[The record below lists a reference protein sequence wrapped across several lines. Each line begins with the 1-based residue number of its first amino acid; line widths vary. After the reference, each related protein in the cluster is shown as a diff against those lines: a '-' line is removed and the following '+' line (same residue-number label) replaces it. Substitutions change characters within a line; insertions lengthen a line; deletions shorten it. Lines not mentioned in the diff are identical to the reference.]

1 MSQARE
7 DKARNYLKNFLSEYF
22 EVKEEVPGSWP
33 LDERPLRLDLLL
45 RPKQKAID
53 LGFDVEA
60 VGIEI
65 KDPQS
70 KESVKKLLDCVMQSY
85 TYTFCEFDGVRP
97 AFVLIYPEIEKF
109 FEEDWVNKYDRSERE
124 EPTKREKRLLRRL
137 MQRANVGEL
146 KIKPNNEFVFDF
158 GAGPFFRSDKGR
170 SNIKGIG
177 LNRYVGSQKKVE

>member
-1 MSQARE
+1 MSQERE
-7 DKARNYLKNFLSEYF
+7 DKARKYLKNFLREYF
-22 EVKEEVPGSWP
+22 EVKEEVTGTWP
-33 LDERPLRLDLLL
+33 LDDRPLRLDLLL
-45 RPKQKAID
+45 LPKQKALD

-60 VGIEI
+60 VGVEI

-109 FEEDWVNKYDRSERE
+109 FEEDWVNKYGSNMQEA
-124 EPTKREKRLLRRL
+124 PTSREKRLLRRL

-146 KIKPNNEFVFDF
+146 KINENQVFIFDF

-170 SNIKGIG
+170 SKIKGIG
-177 LNRYVGSQKKVE
+177 LNRYVGSQKN